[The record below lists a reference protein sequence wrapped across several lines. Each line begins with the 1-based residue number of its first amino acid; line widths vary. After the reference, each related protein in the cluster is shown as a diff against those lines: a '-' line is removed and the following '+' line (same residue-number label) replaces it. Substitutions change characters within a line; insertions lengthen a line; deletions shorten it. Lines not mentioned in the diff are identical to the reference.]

1 MAVRVG
7 HARLNWYYTLA
18 QGAPRLARRQALQ
31 PLRDALAAVPADKRP
46 DLRLP
51 LLLDL
56 AGTSEDLDTAAPLQ
70 QARAVAE
77 QAAALGYH
85 NVELAARLRAAE
97 FATATDP
104 RQARREALAALELH
118 RRGVQTTA
126 LLPAA
131 TWLHTAQA
139 LAAAGDRAHAAEVT
153 AEGRAWLQDIAVR
166 HVATPWRQGFLEHN
180 PVNRELLALASRLA

>member
-1 MAVRVG
+1 
-7 HARLNWYYTLA
+7 
-18 QGAPRLARRQALQ
+18 
-31 PLRDALAAVPADKRP
+31 VPAGKRP

-56 AGTSEDLDTAAPLQ
+56 AGTADDLDPTAPLQ

-77 QAAALGYH
+77 QAAALGYR

-104 RQARREALAALELH
+104 RQARREALAALDLH

-139 LAAAGDRAHAAEVT
+139 LAAAGDRAHAAEVA

-166 HVATPWRQGFLEHN
+166 HVAGAPWRQ
-180 PVNRELLALASRLA
+180 VNHELLALASRLC